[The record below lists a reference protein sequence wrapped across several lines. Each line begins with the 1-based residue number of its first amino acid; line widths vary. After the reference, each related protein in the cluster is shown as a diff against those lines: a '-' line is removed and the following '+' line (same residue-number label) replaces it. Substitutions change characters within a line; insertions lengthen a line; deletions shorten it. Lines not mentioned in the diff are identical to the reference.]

1 MLQSRNLLYTAVTR
15 ASQMVILVGEREILQ
30 NMVENDYHADRC
42 TMLTRMIR
50 AEAAE

>member
-15 ASQMVILVGEREILQ
+15 ASGMVIIVGDRQVLR

-42 TMLTRMIR
+42 TMLASLIVR
-50 AEAAE
+50 ENS